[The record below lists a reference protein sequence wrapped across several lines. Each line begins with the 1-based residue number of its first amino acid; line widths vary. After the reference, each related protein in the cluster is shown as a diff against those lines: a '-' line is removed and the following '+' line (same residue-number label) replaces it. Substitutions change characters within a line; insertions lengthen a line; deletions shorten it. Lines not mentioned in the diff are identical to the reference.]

1 MRFFNTAG
9 PIIPAKHYCL
19 PPLSRF
25 DLDEVLSLIG
35 QWKYFVLH
43 APRQTGKTSCLLAL
57 MNYLNESGQYRALY
71 ANVESGQSSREDV
84 RMAMQSILSE
94 IGQRARL
101 SLQDPLP
108 LSQVSNVMDE
118 AGPGGALN
126 RLLTDWAE
134 SSPLPLVLMLDEID
148 ALVGD
153 TLISVLRQ
161 IRSGYDRRP
170 GSFPQSIILCGVR
183 DVRDYRIH
191 ASSEKDII
199 TGGSAFNIRAESLRL
214 GDFSHEDMEQLY
226 AQHSSETGQVFEPD
240 AISLAWDLSEGQPW
254 LVNALA
260 YETCFR
266 MKEGRDR
273 SRPITAASMEQAK
286 ENLILRR
293 ETHLDQLADKL
304 KEDRVRRVIEPLITG
319 ETLETDQ
326 LADDIQYVT
335 DLGLIRRDRNGLR
348 ISNAIYREVIP
359 RQLTVDFQL
368 AMENILQDFWFIQPD
383 GRLDMFKLLSEFQK
397 FFQEN
402 SEHWIRRFD
411 YQEAWP
417 HLLLQAYL
425 QRIVN
430 GGGQIIREYGLGL
443 KRVDLLVVW
452 HPRPASGQERAP
464 VPIASQVSAITQPVR
479 PDLPQRF
486 VLELKVIQSS
496 LDTTIAKG
504 LRQTAEYMD
513 RCAASEGHL
522 ILFDRDPQKTWEQK
536 IFRREASEGNN
547 AITVWGM

>member
-9 PIIPAKHYCL
+9 PIIPEMHYCL

-43 APRQTGKTSCLLAL
+43 APRQTGKTSCLLSL
-57 MNYLNESGQYRALY
+57 MERLNSEGHYRALY
-71 ANVESGQSSREDV
+71 SNIEAAQAMRENVAQGIATAVHTIAVDARDYIQDDRAIPLAESIIATVPPGDMLSTF
-84 RMAMQSILSE
+84 LSE
-94 IGQRARL
+94 WCRQ
-101 SLQDPLP
+101 STKP
-108 LSQVSNVMDE
+108 S
-118 AGPGGALN
+118 
-126 RLLTDWAE
+126 
-134 SSPLPLVLMLDEID
+134 VLMLDEVD

-153 TLISVLRQ
+153 TLISLLRQ
-161 IRSGYDRRP
+161 IRSGYPKRP
-170 GSFPQSIILCGVR
+170 ALFPQSIILCGVR

-191 ASSEKDII
+191 AASEKDII

-214 GDFSHEDMEQLY
+214 GDFSREEMEQLY
-226 AQHSSETGQVFEPD
+226 AQHTEETAQIFEPD

-254 LVNALA
+254 VVNALA

-273 SRPITAASMEQAK
+273 RRPITAESMEQAK

-304 KEDRVRRVIEPLITG
+304 KEGRVRRVIEPLITG
-319 ETLETDQ
+319 ETLETDR
-326 LADDIQYVT
+326 LEDDIQYVT
-335 DLGLIRRDRNGLR
+335 DLGLIRRDRNGIR

-368 AMENILQDFWFIQPD
+368 AMENILQDFLFIQPD
-383 GRLDMFKLLSEFQK
+383 GRLDMVKLLSEFQK

-402 SEHWIRRFD
+402 SQHWIRRFD

-417 HLLLQAYL
+417 HLLLQAFL

-452 HPRPASGQERAP
+452 HPRPVSNASPMLTGAQYA
-464 VPIASQVSAITQPVR
+464 R
-479 PDLPQRF
+479 PDMAQRF
-486 VLELKVIQSS
+486 VLELKVIQDS
-496 LDTTIAKG
+496 LDTTLAKG
-504 LRQTAEYMD
+504 LPQTAEYMD
-513 RCAASEGHL
+513 RCAASDGHL
-522 ILFDRDPQKTWEQK
+522 ILFDRDSEKTWEEK
-536 IFRREASEGNN
+536 IFRREVPVGSKV
-547 AITVWGM
+547 ITVWGM

>member
-402 SEHWIRRFD
+402 SEHWTRRFD

-430 GGGQIIREYGLGL
+430 GGGQINREYGLGL
-443 KRVDLLVVW
+443 KRVDLLVAW
-452 HPRPASGQERAP
+452 DPPLG
-464 VPIASQVSAITQPVR
+464 
-479 PDLPQRF
+479 QRF
-486 VLELKVIQSS
+486 VLELKIIDGS
-496 LDTTIAKG
+496 LDTTLAKG

-513 RCAASEGHL
+513 RCAAGEGHL
-522 ILFDRDPQKTWEQK
+522 IVFDRDSEKTWEQK
-536 IFRREASEGNN
+536 IFRREASEGGKV
-547 AITVWGM
+547 ITVWGM

>member
-170 GSFPQSIILCGVR
+170 GAFPQSIILCGVR